1 MQPVR
6 PNYFQHPQFSEDLL
20 NKVGQYLPRA
30 ERNKLR
36 KVDRQFAGVFSTR
49 PAFIY
54 RIKNKLTL
62 TCNLTKKKKSDI
74 TTFGIFSNSFGDI
87 ETDDLEEHLY
97 HYLFVSLRSFKA
109 WLEDNAEDVYDS
121 LPLDVRLSLEGIGNL
136 FGRSPMT
143 QFASLAIRLSR
154 TLLNVELDLA
164 PINLT
169 HAASLWSSEDLK
181 RDIKSRGNI
190 LPFTLPR
197 EIKYA
202 PSQEEVRG
210 LTGEFAPVMD
220 FSPQMVQILGSMGG
234 EDPLQNFQKL
244 FSYTLTHEFNV
255 ETFKVANA
263 L

>member
-1 MQPVR
+1 MRPAR
-6 PNYFQHPQFSEDLL
+6 PNYFQHPHFSEDLL
-20 NKVGQYLPRA
+20 NKVGQYLPPA
-30 ERNKLR
+30 ERKKLR
-36 KVDRQFAGVFSTR
+36 EVDRQFAGVFSTR

-74 TTFGIFSNSFGDI
+74 MTFAIFSNSFGDI
-87 ETDDLEEHLY
+87 ETDDVEEHLY
-97 HYLFVSLRSFKA
+97 HDMIFLSLRSFKA

-136 FGRSPMT
+136 FGRSPRS
-143 QFASLAIRLSR
+143 QFSSLAIRLSR

-169 HAASLWSSEDLK
+169 RAVSLWSSEDLI
-181 RDIKSRGNI
+181 RDIKSHNNTH
-190 LPFTLPR
+190 PFSLPR

-202 PSQEEVRG
+202 PSEEEVRG
-210 LTGEFAPVMD
+210 LQGEFAPVMD
-220 FSPQMVQILGSMGG
+220 FSPEMVQILGSMGG

-244 FSYTLTHEFNV
+244 FSYTLTHEFFV
-255 ETFKVANA
+255 ETFKVAN
-263 L
+263 